1 MYAELT
7 GVTKR
12 YGGETVLESL
22 TRRLEGVT
30 ALMGPSGRGKT
41 TLARLLLGLEKPDSG
56 RVAVTARPPTVF
68 HYDRLPP
75 QLNAVANVA
84 LALPGHGEALARQAL
99 EELGLSDED
108 LDKPAAVL
116 SGGQQRRVALARA
129 MLAPAD
135 GVVLDEPFKGLDEAT
150 AARAMA
156 WTRQKAAGRWL
167 LLITHDPE
175 QAAFFGGTLWQ
186 LGG

>member
-1 MYAELT
+1 MPPLAQTEVSLPEGAE
-7 GVTKR
+7 
-12 YGGETVLESL
+12 
-22 TRRLEGVT
+22 
-30 ALMGPSGRGKT
+30 
-41 TLARLLLGLEKPDSG
+41 
-56 RVAVTARPPTVF
+56 
-68 HYDRLPP
+68 
-75 QLNAVANVA
+75 
-84 LALPGHGEALARQAL
+84 LARQAL

-108 LDKPAAVL
+108 LNKPAAVL